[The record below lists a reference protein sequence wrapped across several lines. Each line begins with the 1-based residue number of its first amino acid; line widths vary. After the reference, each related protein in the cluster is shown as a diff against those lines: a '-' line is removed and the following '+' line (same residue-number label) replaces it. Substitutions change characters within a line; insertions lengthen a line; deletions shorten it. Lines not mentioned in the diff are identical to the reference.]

1 MTLFPENME
10 GFADVDYSLGFDLA
24 VLVCRKV

>member
-1 MTLFPENME
+1 ME

-24 VLVCRKV
+24 VLVCRKVWD